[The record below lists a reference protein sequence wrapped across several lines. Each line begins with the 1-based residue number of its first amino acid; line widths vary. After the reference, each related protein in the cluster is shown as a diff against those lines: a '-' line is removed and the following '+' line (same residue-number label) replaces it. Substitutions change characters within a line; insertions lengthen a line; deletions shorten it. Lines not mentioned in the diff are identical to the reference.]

1 MVLVV
6 IGAVVLAMFGGLL
19 VTLYHGPVSLPYL
32 ARAIEDRASTG
43 DARLT
48 VGAAT
53 IDLSE
58 GLPLR
63 IELENV
69 AMDIGGGT
77 PVSLSVPRISAPVD
91 LSAALLG
98 KLQLAEIVLDQ
109 ARLKVSTLSEST
121 SPTEIPDMSVLVEA
135 ADRTAGAALHQLAAR
150 GVARIELL
158 AAEIVAEGEETYRI
172 RGIDAVLT
180 RSGQDDLN
188 VSAEVAGRL
197 GQWRAE
203 VSRVTD
209 PTSRERLM
217 RVDLHDVSPGEFMP
231 LEMAMG
237 AGRGLGVPV
246 RARLDATLDERGT
259 FKETRVGFIVSPG
272 WVNTGRSIV
281 SFDKID
287 VQALWEAGSPG
298 FKIAPSSYIRGN
310 TYFPF
315 EGVVEPPR
323 EWQDLWSYRIVSR
336 NAEIGPSDVP
346 GPPFAMEAFV
356 LEGRA
361 DPAAREMHFDKI
373 LLRSGSANLDGAGSV
388 RIGEDG
394 PYLALAIESGP
405 MAVATLKRLW
415 PVTMI
420 PPARAWIIEHLV
432 DGRVNNGRATV
443 ALQPPAFD
451 VSDPEPGW
459 SGNDVNVDISFSDM
473 SLKTVG
479 TVPVAQSLSG
489 RVRVAD
495 EVLTVTSENGIM
507 VARAGEQIS
516 LPEVTFSVPDI
527 RKSGDK
533 TGVLELTASGPAPSL
548 AALLDAEPFS
558 VLSRND
564 LAPDDVAGTGEMT
577 LNARFALVK
586 DVRVDNVDWSL
597 TGALRGF
604 SNSKPIRGHKLGAG
618 NLSFDVDARSI
629 ALKGKARLD
638 GLPANLDI
646 VVPFGEG
653 GEDAVAARQGVT
665 LEVTARQ
672 LADRGIDLRQFVNG
686 PLRLSSEET
695 AAGQTY
701 DIDLTR
707 ARIDLAEVGWTKS
720 PDVAARARFTM
731 AENNGRREIRGFTLT
746 SEGVEI
752 TGSINLTKSGDLD
765 SAQFSRF
772 ALRAS
777 DEASMRVSRE
787 GRQIVVDFRAR
798 RFDGRGLIASLT
810 RERDSGEGTGKV
822 ALRLTADI
830 EQLTGFNGVNLA
842 GVKLNLSSVGGETR
856 SLSASGTSSG
866 RAAFKLDLA
875 GKGSE
880 RMLSGTIQDTGALLR
895 FANLYERMRGGVGF
909 LSVSMPS
916 AKNWTGRFKIKRLA
930 ITEDPAIRALARSRA
945 VTETGDRRRQQ
956 LLAGAERSGEASFSA
971 LDLEFRRSGDIL
983 TITDGT
989 LAGATIGG
997 TVSGN
1002 VDLATRT
1009 LDMTGTFVPIF
1020 ALNNLFAKI
1029 PILGFALGG
1038 GSDEGLIGVTY
1049 KLTGAIGEPVLTV
1062 NPASA
1067 MAPGI
1072 FRKIFEYR

>member
-1 MVLVV
+1 MALAVV
-6 IGAVVLAMFGGLL
+6 GGLVLAMLGGLL

-43 DARLT
+43 NARLT

-69 AMDIGGGT
+69 AMDIGGGR

-98 KLQLAEIVLDQ
+98 KLQLEEIVLEQ

-135 ADRTAGAALHQLAAR
+135 ADRTAGAALNQLAER

-203 VSRVTD
+203 VSRITD

-217 RVDLHDVSPGEFMP
+217 RIDLHDVSLGEFMP

-246 RARLDATLDERGT
+246 RARLDATLDERGS

-272 WVNTGRSIV
+272 WVNTGRSVV

-287 VQALWEAGSPG
+287 VQALWEADSPG

-356 LEGRA
+356 AEGRA
-361 DPAAREMHFDKI
+361 DPASREMHFDKI
-373 LLRSGSANLDGAGSV
+373 LLRSGSANLDGAGSL
-388 RIGEDG
+388 RIGDDG

-432 DGRVNNGRATV
+432 DGRVKSGRATV
-443 ALQPPAFD
+443 ALRPPAFD
-451 VSDPEPGW
+451 VADPEPGW

-495 EVLTVTSENGIM
+495 EVLTVTSTDGIM
-507 VARAGEQIS
+507 VARPGEQVS

-548 AALLDAEPFS
+548 AALLDAEPFT

-564 LAPDDVAGTGEMT
+564 LGPDDVDGTGEMT

-586 DVRVDNVDWSL
+586 DMRVDDVDWSL
-597 TGALRGF
+597 TGSLRGF

-638 GLPANLDI
+638 GLPADLDI
-646 VVPFGEG
+646 VVPFGDAG
-653 GEDAVAARQGVT
+653 PDAVAARQGVT
-665 LEVTARQ
+665 LDVTARQ

-695 AAGQTY
+695 ATGQTY

-731 AENNGRREIRGFTLT
+731 AESNGRREIRGFTLT

-765 SAQFSRF
+765 NAQFSRF
-772 ALRAS
+772 ALRAN
-777 DEASMRVSRE
+777 DDATMRVSRD
-787 GRQIVVDFRAR
+787 GRQIVVDFRAK

-810 RERDSGEGTGKV
+810 RERGGEGSGGNT

-830 EQLTGFNGVNLA
+830 DQLTGFNGVNLA
-842 GVKLNLSSVGGETR
+842 GVKLNLSSAGGETR
-856 SLSASGTSSG
+856 SLSVSGTSSG
-866 RAAFKLDLA
+866 RATFKLDLA

-880 RMLSGTIQDTGALLR
+880 RVLNGTIQDTGALLR

-930 ITEDPAIRALARSRA
+930 ITEDPAIRELARTR
-945 VTETGDRRRQQ
+945 VGTEIGDRRRQQ

-1049 KLTGAIGEPVLTV
+1049 KLTGAIGDPVLTV

>member
-1 MVLVV
+1 MALAVVGVL
-6 IGAVVLAMFGGLL
+6 VLAMFGGLL

-43 DARLT
+43 NARLT

-69 AMDIGGGT
+69 AMDIGGGR

-135 ADRTAGAALHQLAAR
+135 ADRTAGAALHQLAER

-217 RVDLHDVSPGEFMP
+217 RVDLHDVSLGEFMP
-231 LEMAMG
+231 LEMTMG

-246 RARLDATLDERGT
+246 RARLDATLNERGG

-356 LEGRA
+356 VEGRA

-388 RIGEDG
+388 RIGDDG

-405 MAVATLKRLW
+405 MSVATLKRLW

-432 DGRVNNGRATV
+432 DGRVNDGRATV

-451 VSDPEPGW
+451 VSDPDPGW

-489 RVRVAD
+489 RVRVVD
-495 EVLTVTSENGIM
+495 EVLTVTSGNGVM
-507 VARAGEQIS
+507 VARSGEQIS
-516 LPEVTFSVPDI
+516 LPDVVFSVPDI

-548 AALLDAEPFS
+548 AALLDAEPFT

-564 LAPDDVAGTGEMT
+564 LGPDDVDGTGEMT

-586 DVRVDNVDWSL
+586 DMRIDDVDWSL
-597 TGALRGF
+597 AGALRGF

-638 GLPANLDI
+638 GLPADLDI
-646 VVPFGEG
+646 VVPFG
-653 GEDAVAARQGVT
+653 DAGPDGVAARQGVT
-665 LEVTARQ
+665 LDVTARQ

-686 PLRLSSEET
+686 SLRLSSEET

-731 AENNGRREIRGFTLT
+731 TENNGRREIRGFTLD

-752 TGSINLTKSGDLD
+752 TGSINLTKSGDLE

-772 ALRAS
+772 ALRAN
-777 DEASMRVSRE
+777 DDASMRVSRD
-787 GRQIVVDFRAR
+787 GRQIVVDFRAK

-810 RERDSGEGTGKV
+810 RARGGDGSGGNT

-842 GVKLNLSSVGGETR
+842 GVKLNLSSAGGETR
-856 SLSASGTSSG
+856 SLSVSGTSSG

-880 RMLSGTIQDTGALLR
+880 RVLSGTIQDTGALLR
-895 FANLYERMRGGVGF
+895 FANLYERMRGGVGS

-916 AKNWTGRFKIKRLA
+916 AKNWTGRFKIRRLA
-930 ITEDPAIRALARSRA
+930 ITEDPAIRELARARV

-989 LAGATIGG
+989 LAGATVGG

-1049 KLTGAIGEPVLTV
+1049 KLTGSIGDPVLTV